1 MIGASCMGTDQWRHT
16 KYNGRYTDLRSKE
29 LERGPHLWN
38 TPSHPL
44 GRRNTLVL
52 LRVREQEIVI
62 RREHPHSRVGR
73 RHSHDSV
80 KLPAYMHTYIVS
92 GGHAR
97 AKLD

>member
-1 MIGASCMGTDQWRHT
+1 MGTDQGRPPSYNERH
-16 KYNGRYTDLRSKE
+16 TDLRSEE
-29 LERGPHLWN
+29 LERSPHLWN

-44 GRRNTLVL
+44 GRRNALVL

-62 RREHPHSRVGR
+62 RGEHPYTRVGR

-80 KLPAYMHTYIVS
+80 KLFAYMHACMNTYIVS

-97 AKLD
+97 V